1 MCVYYCRIERG
12 RTRRRETFATRRNT
26 LSNAAKGKRNRRKK
40 SVQSLNEGGGEI
52 YSCPLTRLPLNRW
65 FMQKKSRTIRLIAY
79 NNPFCRGLSPA
90 KIIHCRKTSTNGG
103 GGGGDIKCELSGLF
117 AAGVGSKISANVQ
130 RNNNENGSN
139 NDGNKRGRW
148 KERMRKKT
156 YSHGAVAFFFF
167 VRILHTYCMHN
178 RYTGIGIRV
187 YYNRYYYDS
196 HPSSSCRSV
205 DVCAIHSNGTVHY
218 YNNGDERV
226 YVHTA
231 FS

>member
-1 MCVYYCRIERG
+1 
-12 RTRRRETFATRRNT
+12 
-26 LSNAAKGKRNRRKK
+26 
-40 SVQSLNEGGGEI
+40 
-52 YSCPLTRLPLNRW
+52 
-65 FMQKKSRTIRLIAY
+65 
-79 NNPFCRGLSPA
+79 
-90 KIIHCRKTSTNGG
+90 
-103 GGGGDIKCELSGLF
+103 
-117 AAGVGSKISANVQ
+117 
-130 RNNNENGSN
+130 
-139 NDGNKRGRW
+139 
-148 KERMRKKT
+148 MRKKT
-156 YSHGAVAFFFF
+156 YSHGAVAFFF

-187 YYNRYYYDS
+187 YYHRYYYDS